1 MTLYNTGKEDC
12 CLSKHGGS
20 AKELAVVIMA
30 RMRNDETKLIRHVKK
45 FIKKH
50 KSLAKQVLTTDL
62 DGWTPVHACAL
73 RGSKT
78 LLKACLES
86 DIDVNVTMGQPEGL
100 PNNCTLLHMA
110 ALRGDVKILELLLA
124 RGADVNSKDSCDN
137 TPVIY
142 AAKRRHRRAV
152 RLLEEHGANMAGVE
166 LPPQFDISGE
176 CITPQPSSAKFCF
189 F

>member
-1 MTLYNTGKEDC
+1 MTLYNTGREEC

-20 AKELAVVIMA
+20 TKELAMVVMA
-30 RMRNDETKLIRHVKK
+30 RMRNDEAKLIRHVKK

-73 RGSKT
+73 RGSKS
-78 LLKACLES
+78 LLKAFLEAG
-86 DIDVNVTMGQPEGL
+86 IDVNVTMGQPEGL

-110 ALRGDVKILELLLA
+110 ALRGDVKILEVLLA
-124 RGADVNSKDSCDN
+124 RGANVNSKDSCEN
-137 TPVIY
+137 TPAIY

-152 RLLEEHGANMAGVE
+152 RLLEEHGANMEGVE
-166 LPPQFDISGE
+166 LPAQYSGE